1 MLDYGI
7 SARGEIGTLCPTE
20 PLNSLPSIAI
30 TTEGKQEAIKEGA
43 TEALMDL
50 LKDEMA
56 DVRLNA
62 IKVQTL
68 SPVRLNTIKVN
79 YVSNLLSSALCVT
92 LRVLNS
98 KTARS
103 NYLYTA
109 FKATIHCSKQLK
121 VE

>member
-1 MLDYGI
+1 
-7 SARGEIGTLCPTE
+7 
-20 PLNSLPSIAI
+20 
-30 TTEGKQEAIKEGA
+30 
-43 TEALMDL
+43 MDL

-103 NYLYTA
+103 NHTLL
-109 FKATIHCSKQLK
+109 KATIHCSKQLK